1 MGPGGY
7 VFCTCQTV
15 FRMASILHVASRLR
29 LRRQEVGV
37 SLETLADALGVTYQQ
52 VQKYEKG
59 TNRMSAGIL
68 YQMAMTLEVPVQYFF
83 DELTPQKAAIA

>member
-1 MGPGGY
+1 MSNRLPNA
-7 VFCTCQTV
+7 VD
-15 FRMASILHVASRLR
+15 LHVASRLR
-29 LRRQEVGV
+29 LRRQEVGI

-83 DELTPQKAAIA
+83 DELTPQKAAIV

>member
-1 MGPGGY
+1 MSNRLPNG
-7 VFCTCQTV
+7 VD
-15 FRMASILHVASRLR
+15 LHVASRLR
-29 LRRQEVGV
+29 LRRQEVGI

-68 YQMAMTLEVPVQYFF
+68 YQMAMTLEVQVQYFF
-83 DELTPQKAAIA
+83 DELSAHRRKRR